1 MSDLEKI
8 KAFRHDEELGLGEKS
23 SKDEAWM
30 RALLTK
36 LAESSLVE
44 QRRARRWGIFFKLAF
59 LLYFLVFLAL
69 MLGGTTEDSLSDEPF
84 TALVT
89 LDGPIMDDTPANADT
104 VIEGLRE
111 GFESKHSKAVI
122 LRINSPGGSPVQS
135 NTIYQEM
142 LRLRAKYPE
151 KPLYAVVSEMAA
163 SGGYYVAAGA
173 TAIYADQASI
183 VGSIGVRMDGFGV
196 VDAMKMLGIEYR
208 ELTAGDHKALL
219 SPFVPVNPEEKAHME
234 GLLNEVHQQFIKA
247 VKDGRGERLQL
258 DTPGLFSGLIWTGQ
272 QAVELGMVDGLGNVE
287 SVARDVVKVEKVV
300 DVTSEESVLDRLI
313 GRLGVGV
320 SAGVASGLSKALI
333 QSQYGVL
340 H

>member
-1 MSDLEKI
+1 
-8 KAFRHDEELGLGEKS
+8 
-23 SKDEAWM
+23 
-30 RALLTK
+30 
-36 LAESSLVE
+36 
-44 QRRARRWGIFFKLAF
+44 
-59 LLYFLVFLAL
+59 
-69 MLGGTTEDSLSDEPF
+69 
-84 TALVT
+84 
-89 LDGPIMDDTPANADT
+89 
-104 VIEGLRE
+104 
-111 GFESKHSKAVI
+111 
-122 LRINSPGGSPVQS
+122 
-135 NTIYQEM
+135 
-142 LRLRAKYPE
+142 
-151 KPLYAVVSEMAA
+151 
-163 SGGYYVAAGA
+163 
-173 TAIYADQASI
+173 
-183 VGSIGVRMDGFGV
+183 V